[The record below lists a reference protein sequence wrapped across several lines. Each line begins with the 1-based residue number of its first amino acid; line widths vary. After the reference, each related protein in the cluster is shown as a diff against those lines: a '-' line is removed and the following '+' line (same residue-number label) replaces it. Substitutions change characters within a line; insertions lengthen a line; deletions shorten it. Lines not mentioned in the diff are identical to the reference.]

1 MFSKNKNR
9 ILSYESWCGGVPCP
23 DVCDN
28 PLGYKFS
35 WSPLAALNALKNEA
49 LFLFEGKVKKL
60 IKGIKEETL

>member
-1 MFSKNKNR
+1 MLNTSIFFKR

-49 LFLFEGKVKKL
+49 LFLYEGKVFYRKSSNK
-60 IKGIKEETL
+60 